1 VVTLQ
6 GVTEEDDDPAETMQ
20 ELINYQLQRHNKA
33 FMVFHDWFKSSLIE
47 NVGIVKCYWDRQ
59 VQVNESYEIYLNPE
73 ELQVLQQQPG
83 IDIKKIEKKDDQL
96 IRVEY
101 DVFSIIKN
109 QPIIENIS
117 VSEFRYSPDAK
128 TIDDAEFVAHRKMVT
143 VDYLKRK
150 EKAGVYKNVSQAIEN
165 LQQHTYTEYDTH
177 NNPSLESFGQEEGNN
192 VVDKA
197 RRKTTLYECY
207 TKLDINDDD
216 MLEDIII
223 TIVNKTI
230 IRIQVNTMGRHPF
243 FLLSPIRDPQKVWA
257 KKGICDLVSQ
267 LQDLKTALLKQI
279 IYNVAVSNDRQAFV
293 NVDMLVD
300 VREFIDGKKA
310 VRVQG
315 DPAQAVYWSPVEQL
329 QPQIFSFLEY
339 IETLKEARTGITRY
353 NQGMDA
359 NTLNKTAT
367 GITSIMNASNQRLE
381 LIARM
386 FAETGI
392 NQLFRHLIR
401 LNQQFIDNKV
411 VIRITNKSKT
421 VRPDDLQGEIDIVV
435 NAGMGTGGKQQA
447 MQNIQMLLSIYP
459 QAIQAG
465 VAGPEH
471 VAYVI
476 GKMVAEMG
484 WKNKQDFCYNP
495 EQIIQ
500 NQQQAAMKQQQ
511 QEQAI
516 MEQQNQAMQMQAED
530 REFQK
535 AKDARQLDI

>member
-1 VVTLQ
+1 
-6 GVTEEDDDPAETMQ
+6 
-20 ELINYQLQRHNKA
+20 
-33 FMVFHDWFKSSLIE
+33 
-47 NVGIVKCYWDRQ
+47 
-59 VQVNESYEIYLNPE
+59 
-73 ELQVLQQQPG
+73 
-83 IDIKKIEKKDDQL
+83 
-96 IRVEY
+96 
-101 DVFSIIKN
+101 
-109 QPIIENIS
+109 
-117 VSEFRYSPDAK
+117 
-128 TIDDAEFVAHRKMVT
+128 MVT

-535 AKDARQLDI
+535 AKDARQLDIQEGQLGIQQATNEQKSAIDQLKLMSDYITKMHGGNPNGQR